1 MTRRRPVRR
10 GGAALLVAALPVLS
24 GCTSAVEGAASAAPA
39 DPTPSSAALLEELL
53 VTEVP
58 SGLPRVPDEHLTPP
72 AGEKTAD
79 DVAEY
84 AADPGRERDVL
95 DDYGYRYGW
104 ERFWRSGS
112 GSGPLTSVFVDQ
124 FDTRAGAG
132 AYARDLAENDAEFYD
147 GVLRDDPPH
156 LPGGCRLLTVET
168 ADPATGLAGPAAF
181 AWCGHGVFS
190 VGVVAVADSVS
201 AASDE
206 VHAVIAAQLER
217 LPPS

>member
-1 MTRRRPVRR
+1 MSRRVAA
-10 GGAALLVAALPVLS
+10 AALLAVLPGLTA
-24 GCTSAVEGAASAAPA
+24 CTTSVEGTAAAAAA
-39 DPTPSSAALLEELL
+39 DPTPASAQALEELL

-72 AGEKTAD
+72 AGEKSAD

-84 AADPGRERDVL
+84 ADDPDRERSVL
-95 DDYGYRYGW
+95 AAYGYRYGW
-104 ERFWRSGS
+104 ERFWSS

-132 AYARDLAENDAEFYD
+132 DYARDLAENDAEFYD
-147 GVLRDDPPH
+147 GVLRDQPPH
-156 LPGGCRLLTVET
+156 LPGGCRLLTVEQ
-168 ADPATGLAGPAAF
+168 AAPDSGLDGPAAF

-190 VGVVAVADSVS
+190 VGVVAVAESVS

-206 VHAVIAAQLER
+206 VHAVVAAQLER

>member
-1 MTRRRPVRR
+1 
-10 GGAALLVAALPVLS
+10 
-24 GCTSAVEGAASAAPA
+24 
-39 DPTPSSAALLEELL
+39 
-53 VTEVP
+53 VP

-72 AGEKTAD
+72 AGEKTVD
-79 DVAEY
+79 DVAAY
-84 AADPGRERDVL
+84 AADPGREREVL
-95 DDYGYRYGW
+95 AGYGYRYGW
-104 ERFWRSGS
+104 ERFWGA
-112 GSGPLTSVFVDQ
+112 GPGPQTSVFVDQ

-147 GVLRDDPPH
+147 GVLRDNPPH

-168 ADPATGLAGPAAF
+168 ADPETGLAGPAAF

-206 VHAVIAAQLER
+206 VHAVVAAQLAR

>member
-1 MTRRRPVRR
+1 VTRPVRR
-10 GGAALLVAALPVLS
+10 VAAAALLAVLPGLT
-24 GCTSAVEGAASAAPA
+24 GCTRSVEGSAAPAPA
-39 DPTPSSAALLEELL
+39 DPTPPSAEALEELL
-53 VTEVP
+53 VTAVP
-58 SGLPRVPDEHLTPP
+58 SGLPRVPDQHLTPP
-72 AGEKTAD
+72 AGEKTAE

-84 AADPGRERDVL
+84 ADDPEREREVL

-104 ERFWRSGS
+104 ERFWSS

-132 AYARDLAENDAEFYD
+132 QYAHDLAVNDAEFYD
-147 GVLRDDPPH
+147 GVLRDHPPH
-156 LPGGCRLLTVET
+156 LPGGCRLLTVEE
-168 ADPATGLAGPAAF
+168 AAPETGLAGPAAF

-190 VGVVAVADSVS
+190 VGVVAVAETVS

-206 VHAVIAAQLER
+206 VHAVVAAQLER